1 MNVADLVKALD
12 AAPEKRLRIIELA
25 WELADER
32 GELRPDRAL
41 AMADEVARAL
51 DEARK
56 YVEASRK
63 MQQALAGCLGD

>member
-12 AAPEKRLRIIELA
+12 TVPEQRLRIIELA

-41 AMADEVARAL
+41 AMADEVSRAL
-51 DEARK
+51 DEARQ

-63 MQQALAGCLGD
+63 MQQALARCLEE

>member
-1 MNVADLVKALD
+1 MDVADLVKALD
-12 AAPEKRLRIIELA
+12 TVPEKRLRIIELA

-41 AMADEVARAL
+41 ALADEVARAL

-63 MQQALAGCLGD
+63 MQQALARCLEE

>member
-12 AAPEKRLRIIELA
+12 TVPEQRLRIIELA